1 APRSSDTYAGVS
13 PTWTPPM
20 NNWPTFSSR
29 SRRASVWSGQ
39 SAGTSG
45 LADGEDGDAPGVCGV
60 VFGSDGDGEAVSDA
74 AGRDSVS
81 LGAAEGSSPP
91 HADRADVI
99 TTTALSQPV
108 AVATLVRIPASSQGR
123 SRRRREG
130 SGSGQN
136 SAEHRSSRR

>member
-1 APRSSDTYAGVS
+1 MSRSEPTCAAPRSSDTYAGVS

-91 HADRADVI
+91 HAARADVI
-99 TTTALSQPV
+99 RSEERRV
-108 AVATLVRIPASSQGR
+108 GKEGR
-123 SRRRREG
+123 SRVWR
-130 SGSGQN
+130 
-136 SAEHRSSRR
+136 AP